1 MLTPPAP
8 APRSD
13 SLSETLLTT
22 ASSLQQILHAG
33 GGRARPAI
41 LDVRWQLGG
50 PPGRQEYA
58 DGHIPG
64 AAFVDLDTE
73 LAGPAGAQGRHPLPA
88 ADAFQAAMRR
98 AGVSAAQP
106 VVVYD
111 GATSLAAAR
120 AWWLLRYFAHSDVS
134 VLDGGFAAW
143 VQQGGAIETG
153 MESPPPP
160 GDFVARPG
168 GLPVVDA
175 ADAAAIAGDGTL
187 LDVRTAERFRG
198 EHEPIDPVAGH
209 IPGARNLPAAA
220 TIVQSGAFR
229 PPDQLRRVFEQAGVQ
244 DGRDL
249 GAYCGSGVTAAH
261 AVLALELAGFR
272 AALYP
277 GSWSEWITDP
287 ERPVA
292 KGD

>member
-1 MLTPPAP
+1 MVTPLAP
-8 APRSD
+8 ACRSD

-22 ASSLQQILHAG
+22 ASSLQQILQAG
-33 GGRARPAI
+33 GGRALPAI

-50 PPGRQEYA
+50 QSGRREYA
-58 DGHIPG
+58 DSHIPG

-73 LAGPAGAQGRHPLPA
+73 LAGPAGAEGRHPLPA

-98 AGVSAAQP
+98 AGVSAARP

-111 GATSLAAAR
+111 AANSLAAAR
-120 AWWLLRYFAHSDVS
+120 AWWLLRYFGHSDVS

-143 VQQGGAIETG
+143 VRQGGAIETG
-153 MESPPPP
+153 SARPPPP
-160 GDFVARPG
+160 GDFVARAG

-175 ADAAAIAGDGTL
+175 AGAAAVARAGIL

-198 EHEPIDPVAGH
+198 EDEPIDPIAGH

-220 TIVQSGAFR
+220 ALDESGAFR
-229 PPDQLRRVFEQAGVQ
+229 PPDQLRRMFEQAGVEAE
-244 DGRDL
+244 RDL
-249 GAYCGSGVTAAH
+249 GAYCGSGVAAAH

-272 AALYP
+272 GALYA

-287 ERPVA
+287 DRPVA
-292 KGD
+292 SGD